1 MDNSEPQRQYRGM
14 VYSYEKDRQKLKF
27 AYFLLSTASVVFLL
41 TLIGVTDGVSEWIN
55 YFLFD
60 NLGYTYTNEWSKTY
74 GSPLLV
80 HTLSDLS
87 ALGGKVLLFIATTFI
102 IIYYTI
108 RKEYKL
114 LWKFLTVIIGGSFLL
129 LFIKMI
135 FANDVP
141 YEPIDLLL
149 SSIATYPSGHAFMAM
164 LFYLT
169 ISVLLTRKQ
178 RRSELRV
185 YTFVFTSI
193 IIFLIGISVIFGGA
207 AHNLTEVLAGWSLAL
222 IWVSCC
228 WLIERFIK
236 VNYRWD
242 V

>member
-1 MDNSEPQRQYRGM
+1 MHNSEPQKRYHGM
-14 VYSYEKDRQKLKF
+14 VYSYAKDRQKLKF
-27 AYFLLSTASVVFLL
+27 AYFLISTASVVFFL
-41 TLIGVTDGVSEWIN
+41 TLIGVTDGVSEWID
-55 YFLFD
+55 YFLLE
-60 NLGYTYTNEWSKTY
+60 NLGYTNKWSTTY

-114 LWKFLTVIIGGSFLL
+114 LWKFLTVIISGSFLL
-129 LFIKMI
+129 LFTKMI
-135 FANDVP
+135 FAEDVP

-149 SSIATYPSGHAFMAM
+149 SNIATYPSGHAFMAM

-169 ISVLLTRKQ
+169 IDVFVTRKQ
-178 RRSELRV
+178 RRSEVRV

-193 IIFLIGISVIFGGA
+193 IIFLIGISRILGA
-207 AHNLTEVLAGWSLAL
+207 QHNLTEVLAGWSSAL
-222 IWVSCC
+222 IWLSCC
-228 WLIERFIK
+228 WLLERFIK
-236 VNYRWD
+236 VNYKWD

>member
-1 MDNSEPQRQYRGM
+1 MDNSESQRQYRGM
-14 VYSYEKDRQKLKF
+14 VYSYEKDRQKLRF
-27 AYFLLSTASVVFLL
+27 AYFLLSTASIVFLL
-41 TLIGVTDGVSEWIN
+41 TLVEVTDGVSEWIN
-55 YFLFD
+55 YFLLD
-60 NLGYTYTNEWSKTY
+60 NLGYTNKWSNTY
-74 GSPLLV
+74 GSSLFRN
-80 HTLSDLS
+80 TLNDLA

-129 LFIKMI
+129 LVIKMF
-135 FANDVP
+135 FAEDVP
-141 YEPIDLLL
+141 YEPIDLLVNI
-149 SSIATYPSGHAFMAM
+149 IATYPSGHAFMSM

-169 ISVLLTRKQ
+169 IAVLLTRKQ
-178 RRSELRV
+178 RRSEVRV
-185 YTFVFTSI
+185 YTFVFASI
-193 IIFLIGISVIFGGA
+193 IIFLIGISRIFGAA

-228 WLIERFIK
+228 WLMERFIK
-236 VNYRWD
+236 VNYKWD

>member
-1 MDNSEPQRQYRGM
+1 MDNSEPQMRYRGN

-41 TLIGVTDGVSEWIN
+41 TLIGVTDGVSEWID
-55 YFLFD
+55 YFLLD
-60 NLGYTYTNEWSKTY
+60 NLGYTNKWSKTY
-74 GSPLLV
+74 GSSLLV

-87 ALGGKVLLFIATTFI
+87 ALGGKVLLFIATTFT
-102 IIYYTI
+102 IIYYII

-114 LWKFLTVIIGGSFLL
+114 LWKFLTVIISGSFLL
-129 LFIKMI
+129 LFIKLI
-135 FANDVP
+135 FAEDVP
-141 YEPIDLLL
+141 YEPIDLLV

-169 ISVLLTRKQ
+169 IAVLLTRKQ
-178 RRSELRV
+178 RRNEVRV

-193 IIFLIGISVIFGGA
+193 IIFLIGISRILGA
-207 AHNLTEVLAGWSLAL
+207 QHNLTEVFAGWSLAL
-222 IWVSCC
+222 IWLSCC
-228 WLIERFIK
+228 WLMERFIK
-236 VNYRWD
+236 INYKWD

>member
-1 MDNSEPQRQYRGM
+1 MDNSEPQMRYRGN
-14 VYSYEKDRQKLKF
+14 VYSYEKDKQKLKF

-41 TLIGVTDGVSEWIN
+41 TLFGVTDGVSEWID
-55 YFLFD
+55 YFLLD
-60 NLGYTYTNEWSKTY
+60 NLGYTNKWSTTY
-74 GSPLLV
+74 GSPSFV

-129 LFIKMI
+129 LFTKII
-135 FANDVP
+135 FADDVP
-141 YEPIDLLL
+141 YEPIDLLV
-149 SSIATYPSGHAFMAM
+149 SSISTYPSGHAFMAM

-169 ISVLLTRKQ
+169 IAVLLTRKQ
-178 RRSELRV
+178 RRSEVRV

-193 IIFLIGISVIFGGA
+193 IIFLIGISRILGA
-207 AHNLTEVLAGWSLAL
+207 QHNLTEVLAGWSLAL

-228 WLIERFIK
+228 WLMERFIK
-236 VNYRWD
+236 VNYKWD

>member
-1 MDNSEPQRQYRGM
+1 MDNSEPQKRYRGM

-27 AYFLLSTASVVFLL
+27 AYFLLATGFGVFFL
-41 TLIGVTDGVSEWIN
+41 TLIGVTDGVSEWID
-55 YFLFD
+55 YFLLD
-60 NLGYTYTNEWSKTY
+60 NLGYTNKWSKTY
-74 GSPLLV
+74 GSILLV

-114 LWKFLTVIIGGSFLL
+114 LWEFLTVIIGGSFLL
-129 LFIKMI
+129 LFMKMV
-135 FANDVP
+135 FAEDVP
-141 YEPIDLLL
+141 YEPIDLLV
-149 SSIATYPSGHAFMAM
+149 SSIATYPSGHAFMSM

-169 ISVLLTRKQ
+169 IAVLLTRKQ
-178 RRSELRV
+178 RRSEVRV

-193 IIFLIGISVIFGGA
+193 IIFLIGISRILGA
-207 AHNLTEVLAGWSLAL
+207 KHNLTEVLAGWSLAL
-222 IWVSCC
+222 IWVSFC

-236 VNYRWD
+236 INYKWD

>member
-1 MDNSEPQRQYRGM
+1 MHNSEPQRQYRGM
-14 VYSYEKDRQKLKF
+14 VYSYDKDKQKLKF
-27 AYFLLSTASVVFLL
+27 AYFLLSAGSAVFLL
-41 TLIGVTDGVSEWIN
+41 TLIGVTNGVSEWID
-55 YFLFD
+55 YFLLD
-60 NLGYTYTNEWSKTY
+60 NLGYTNKWSKTY
-74 GSPLLV
+74 GSSLFR
-80 HTLSDLS
+80 HTFNDLA
-87 ALGGKVLLFIATTFI
+87 ALGGKVLLFIAITFI

-129 LFIKMI
+129 LIIKLF
-135 FANDVP
+135 FAEDIP
-141 YEPIDLLL
+141 YEPIDILI
-149 SSIATYPSGHAFMAM
+149 SDIATYPSGHAFMAM

-169 ISVLLTRKQ
+169 IAVFLTRKQ
-178 RRSELRV
+178 RRSEVRV

-193 IIFLIGISVIFGGA
+193 IIFLIGISRILGA
-207 AHNLTEVLAGWSLAL
+207 QHNLTEVLAGWSLAL